1 MHPQTAAWLK
11 DLDFTDSEEDTQS
24 LHTARA
30 EEDAVCDSSS
40 SFRRLILPSLP
51 AEVLFTVIDLL
62 DLPALAS
69 FAQTCRDVRAIC
81 LLDSVWDRL
90 CDSKGSQ
97 QGPHPHKYHKPKP
110 SHSTSS
116 RQTAP
121 YASNTDTVPVQQDAA
136 TFVSAEQHP
145 TSTHTHSQ
153 VRYSYFDN
161 NLRLQYSS
169 GLVVEPA
176 WLTLLPKVSSQGSNW
191 LYVKAKTVS
200 ESTLKVCS
208 SSFRHTNH
216 HVRRE
221 VHMLW
226 LQGEVKDTFLLQR
239 TLLKLTRLSWSK
251 TYETLSNAFV
261 YASDCT
267 ALDLKTDHLQGV
279 PWDISQA
286 ACIWQSVLTAWQ
298 EYRTWL
304 TKVCSLCNRLVE
316 CISAER
322 AAELMSRGKADTP
335 TLFDMGKAAF
345 RSQVILAYGLRSAL
359 QASWEALQ
367 SSARRNCQSVDDAHV
382 LLDTTRL
389 LQELDVADDGTKPAG
404 YHTQERMREVFGLG
418 EYRHEHA
425 RNLLQLELCREATNG
440 SRRQQARESLS
451 SYC

>member
-1 MHPQTAAWLK
+1 M
-11 DLDFTDSEEDTQS
+11 
-24 LHTARA
+24 
-30 EEDAVCDSSS
+30 
-40 SFRRLILPSLP
+40 
-51 AEVLFTVIDLL
+51 LFTVIDLL

-200 ESTLKVCS
+200 GVQALPRGSSTIQACSHAASCTHSSAVTSVDNIPAVSSDMSLKV
-208 SSFRHTNH
+208 
-216 HVRRE
+216 
-221 VHMLW
+221 L
-226 LQGEVKDTFLLQR
+226 
-239 TLLKLTRLSWSK
+239 
-251 TYETLSNAFV
+251 
-261 YASDCT
+261 
-267 ALDLKTDHLQGV
+267 
-279 PWDISQA
+279 
-286 ACIWQSVLTAWQ
+286 
-298 EYRTWL
+298 
-304 TKVCSLCNRLVE
+304 
-316 CISAER
+316 
-322 AAELMSRGKADTP
+322 
-335 TLFDMGKAAF
+335 
-345 RSQVILAYGLRSAL
+345 
-359 QASWEALQ
+359 
-367 SSARRNCQSVDDAHV
+367 
-382 LLDTTRL
+382 
-389 LQELDVADDGTKPAG
+389 
-404 YHTQERMREVFGLG
+404 
-418 EYRHEHA
+418 
-425 RNLLQLELCREATNG
+425 
-440 SRRQQARESLS
+440 
-451 SYC
+451 